1 MICGSNYLFD
11 CNYNFFN
18 RQRTCIFYSYGFVH
32 FEKESDKDSFFDYV
46 KNKSLIGPNNVKYIF
61 REAKTKDDVIF
72 IK

>member
-32 FEKESDKDSFFDYV
+32 FENESDKDFR
-46 KNKSLIGPNNVKYIF
+46 KSPAKMVDWLQSSNNDC
-61 REAKTKDDVIF
+61 ECATKLAAF
-72 IK
+72 KFY

>member
-32 FEKESDKDSFFDYV
+32 FENISDKVAFFNFMND
-46 KNKSLIGPNNVKYIF
+46 KPLRGPNNKIYIF
-61 REAKTKDDVIF
+61 KESRTKDYVTF
-72 IK
+72 LS